1 MQKIRRAVMQEIRA
15 FELPDATLHVGRNL
29 NCAICGA
36 QPNPEAPEDEH
47 ISPNGRSSYSPDADL
62 CLECA
67 IHLWRAFKAAHPNY
81 GQAARDLLRGYR
93 ETQQHVPSEDELTR
107 MPPGMAEWLRSFRTE

>member
-1 MQKIRRAVMQEIRA
+1 MQQIRA
-15 FELPDATLHVGRNL
+15 FELPDAPLHEGPNL

-36 QPNPEAPEDEH
+36 QPNPEAPEEEH
-47 ISPNGRSSYSPDADL
+47 ICPSGRSSYSPDADL

-81 GQAARDLLRGYR
+81 CKASRDLLRGYR

-107 MPPGMAEWLRSFRTE
+107 MSWGMADWLRSMRSSSGRLQ